1 MIESSKNT
9 WKALSEVF
17 LFFLS
22 TPFGSLNAKERT
34 YKETLAIL
42 SMILGREEKGCTI
55 SATINS

>member
-1 MIESSKNT
+1 MKESSENI
-9 WKALSEVF
+9 WKALNEVF

-22 TPFGSLNAKERT
+22 APLGSLNAKERT

-42 SMILGREEKGCTI
+42 SMMLGREEKGCRI